1 VKKATCRSDE
11 TDWAV
16 KIIDKTKL
24 DKEDE
29 EALKVEVEILQRVD
43 HPNIVSLRQVY
54 DCPKV
59 FYMVMELMT
68 GGELFDRIVEKE
80 KYTEAEARA
89 VVYKLAKAIKYC
101 HDLGIVHR
109 DLKVSLGNGDAVW
122 RLCGKLETWLVCG
135 SFLGC
140 SGHCHPISSA
150 QRALPSFDPPST
162 PSWCLRDQFRLF
174 CCCSAARELVVHIQ
188 S

>member
-1 VKKATCRSDE
+1 VYDGCRGSFATVKKATCRSDE

-89 VVYKLAKAIKYC
+89 VVYKLAQAIKYC

-109 DLKVSLGNGDAVW
+109 DLKVRVSL
-122 RLCGKLETWLVCG
+122 
-135 SFLGC
+135 
-140 SGHCHPISSA
+140 
-150 QRALPSFDPPST
+150 
-162 PSWCLRDQFRLF
+162 
-174 CCCSAARELVVHIQ
+174 
-188 S
+188 